1 MSQHAHIVTGSV
13 TVSNLNVLVE
23 KILTLTNKLQTL
35 FLGLGNNEFSLIRQ
49 MELKALTFRLGSTLA
64 NSHELA
70 TQMKA
75 QEAYTTYLVS
85 LQK

>member
-13 TVSNLNVLVE
+13 TVGNLNVLVD
-23 KILTLTNKLQTL
+23 KVLDLTNRLQTVY
-35 FLGLGNNEFSLIRQ
+35 LGLGGPEVALVRQ
-49 MELKALTFRLGSTLA
+49 TELKALTFRLGSTLA
-64 NSHELA
+64 NSQELA

-75 QEAYTTYLVS
+75 HEAYIGYLTS